1 VTAYYIGQH
10 VITDRAAFDDYLAKT
25 IPFIEK
31 HGGRYLTKAGTH
43 EMLEGDLPSRVV
55 IVEFPNKAAIK
66 AWYNDP
72 GYKPL
77 IPKRHAVTRSTMIA
91 IEGV

>member
-10 VITDRAAFDDYLAKT
+10 VITDSAAFDDYLAKT

-55 IVEFPNKAAIK
+55 IVEFPDKAAIK
-66 AWYNDP
+66 AWYNDA

-91 IEGV
+91 IEGA

>member
-10 VITDRAAFDDYLAKT
+10 VITNRAAFDDYLAKT

-55 IVEFPNKAAIK
+55 IVEFPDKAAIK

-91 IEGV
+91 IEGA